1 MLIDDT
7 EPTLLEV
14 RNWIQPGPST
24 WLLRFDWSKNP
35 LSMNGSR
42 GNFRGKAAITKR
54 VRIRAEYVA
63 GELAEIPPLGRIEAQ
78 LTHYVD
84 IARTRDTDN
93 YGLLEKPLFDGLVRA
108 GVVEDDSPEFMTKPR
123 AHIVHV
129 RDSEGLVRGACFV
142 LRVCQ
147 LDDDGCDS

>member
-7 EPTLLEV
+7 EPTLL
-14 RNWIQPGPST
+14 
-24 WLLRFDWSKNP
+24 D
-35 LSMNGSR
+35 
-42 GNFRGKAAITKR
+42 
-54 VRIRAEYVA
+54 
-63 GELAEIPPLGRIEAQ
+63 
-78 LTHYVD
+78 
-84 IARTRDTDN
+84 
-93 YGLLEKPLFDGLVRA
+93 GLLEKPLFDGLVRA

-123 AHIVHV
+123 AQIVHV